1 MFKEKFRALCEEAAG
16 KIENL
21 GTEFSED
28 KKLAV
33 FTIYR
38 RVIKL
43 ELVFKRHS
51 FGEVKN
57 VLFCRFYPDKS
68 AEAYYF
74 FPEIFV
80 ELDIAEFRSTFFS
93 MIENEQRLENC
104 FNALWEM
111 IAQYLPIIEQAAS
124 EDRLPLERKVDAA
137 DPNEYWERK
146 SAFPANPHYSREP
159 FVILDYTRGAANRA
173 LLNGNTAKAIELIEK
188 GRAKGK
194 TLEYQNRLCDYL
206 KEHGDFSPM
215 SESCNALKADEEVDK
230 SAFWI
235 YALLLI
241 AVFVALAA
249 VFIAAKLVFDLV
261 HTRGTL
267 AVFAAPWPYSVL
279 LAAFP
284 ALPAMIAFRK
294 PLIKLLFKKRA
305 NKLVER
311 DELRYG
317 KSENR
322 FFFIVLIGFTVFS
335 VFMFVMLFSQTVRV
349 YEDHLDAPSE
359 GNPVIRTEYRF
370 SDIKEV
376 CHIAARHNI
385 YGERVERSSYV
396 VVMNDGRKL
405 DLDGYASEKQT
416 EDELLSLLIGGGI
429 PLRECDSDRDI

>member
-1 MFKEKFRALCEEAAG
+1 MFKEKFRSLCEEAAG
-16 KIENL
+16 KIDNF
-21 GTEFSED
+21 GTEFSEE

-51 FGEVKN
+51 FGDVKN

-93 MIENEQRLENC
+93 MIENEERLENC
-104 FNALWEM
+104 FGALWSM

-124 EDRLPLERKVDAA
+124 EDRLPLERKVDTA
-137 DPNEYWERK
+137 DPNEYLERK

-159 FVILDYTRGAANRA
+159 FVILDHTRGAANRA
-173 LLNGNTAKAIELIEK
+173 LLNGKPDKAIKLFEK
-188 GRAKGK
+188 WRAKGK

-206 KEHGDFSPM
+206 KTHGEFSPM
-215 SESCNALKADEEVDK
+215 SENCNALKADDEAGK

-241 AVFVALAA
+241 AVFAALAA

-261 HTRGTL
+261 HTRGTV
-267 AVFAAPWPYSVL
+267 AAFDAPWYYSVL
-279 LAAFP
+279 LAVFP
-284 ALPAMIAFRK
+284 ALPGMIVFRK
-294 PLIKLLFKKRA
+294 PLVKLLFKKRA
-305 NKLVER
+305 KKLIER

-317 KSENR
+317 RRENR
-322 FFFIVLIGFTVFS
+322 FFRHVFIAFAVFS

-349 YEDHLDAPSE
+349 YADRLDAPSE
-359 GNPVIRTEYRF
+359 GNPLVRTEYRF

-376 CHIAARHNI
+376 CHIGTRHNNH
-385 YGERVERSSYV
+385 GERVERSSYV

-405 DLDGYASEKQT
+405 DLDGYTSEKQT
-416 EDELLSLLIGGGI
+416 EDKLLKLLGSGI
-429 PLRECDSDRDI
+429 PVRECDSDRDI